1 MSLLFFQFYWL
12 CFLCWMCLA
21 VLKSSVESYKSEEET
36 IDALGKC
43 YKKTLA
49 KKEGFVIYLIFF
61 DEWNPYDICSWNL
74 QLIFYFK
81 KIKAVFAIFIFLLF
95 LSYLWLAQKRKQK
108 NSIFEGV
115 NIFHWILFI
124 SSQIIET
131 YL

>member
-1 MSLLFFQFYWL
+1 
-12 CFLCWMCLA
+12 MCLA

-36 IDALGKC
+36 IDTLGKC

-61 DEWNPYDICSWNL
+61 WWVKSLWHMFLESAVNIL
-74 QLIFYFK
+74 FFK
-81 KIKAVFAIFIFLLF
+81 KLKLYLLYLF
-95 LSYLWLAQKRKQK
+95 LSLWLAQKRKQK